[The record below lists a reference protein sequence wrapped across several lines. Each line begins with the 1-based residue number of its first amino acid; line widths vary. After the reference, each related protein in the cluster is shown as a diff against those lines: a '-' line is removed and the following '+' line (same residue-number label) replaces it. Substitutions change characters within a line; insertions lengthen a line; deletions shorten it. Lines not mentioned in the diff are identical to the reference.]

1 MTEKPRYNSLDEML
15 ERTISLY
22 ASDVGFDV
30 FQKTKDR
37 DVFEAKAALVNA
49 IGGFMPSM
57 SRIAPFFRMS
67 RTNMLRIRDNHSRY
81 MDSSYYRY
89 MLMRANRVAHYTG
102 IGTAPTSEKVKRDI
116 LKIKNNSHEDLQAT
130 A

>member
-1 MTEKPRYNSLDEML
+1 MMKYNSMDEML
-15 ERTISLY
+15 EKTISMY
-22 ASDVGFDV
+22 VSDIGFDI

-37 DVFEAKAALVNA
+37 EVFEAKAALVNA

-57 SRIAPFFRMS
+57 SKIAPFFNMS
-67 RTNMLRIRDNHSRY
+67 RTNMIRIRDNHVKY
-81 MDSSYYRY
+81 MDSNYYRY
-89 MLMRANRVAHYTG
+89 MLMRANLVATYTG

-116 LKIKNNSHEDLQAT
+116 LKIKNNLHEDLQTT